1 MSKEKRL
8 GRGLEALLG
17 RLAPNMDPPVGQA
30 SSLPP
35 VGRVSNPSSPTDPP
49 VGQASSLSS
58 PSSPANPPH
67 GSVEIPSDIPAPD
80 STPAAIHHKAGEDQ
94 PPSYPETAPFPQ
106 ESGPSGLD
114 DAYGQL
120 GTAYELPRTPPRRPS
135 LPGMG
140 SVAQSLGALAV
151 GRGQA
156 PSPPPAAI
164 EPEAAE
170 VPPPPG
176 PLRLPIRQ
184 IRSNP
189 FQPRHDFEED
199 DLQSLCDSLRAH
211 GLLQPIVV
219 RRTGDGYQLVAG
231 ERRLR
236 AAVKAGW
243 SEVPVQVVEA
253 EDRQMAELA
262 LVENLQRKD
271 LNAMEKAGSFQRY
284 LQEYGCTQ
292 EELAARLKLDRS
304 TISNFIRLLE
314 LPEEVQQSLRE
325 GKITQGHA
333 RSLLPLGD
341 EREQVALCRRIQEE
355 GLSVRQTEALI
366 QQMVEQADAEPL
378 GLVGR
383 DGGKSRLRRPV
394 SEHLATLEQ
403 EFRAALGAR
412 VKITHST
419 RGKGK
424 LQIHFTSHEEFERIR
439 EHICGP
445 ARPGL
450 RTQAG

>member
-17 RLAPNMDPPVGQA
+17 RLAGT
-30 SSLPP
+30 
-35 VGRVSNPSSPTDPP
+35 TDPP
-49 VGQASSLSS
+49 VA
-58 PSSPANPPH
+58 
-67 GSVEIPSDIPAPD
+67 
-80 STPAAIHHKAGEDQ
+80 Q
-94 PPSYPETAPFPQ
+94 PPSTVSSKSPAQPPSAVSSKPVAQPPSVVHPTPPMGPDAPPFDGTASETPDTPASSR
-106 ESGPSGLD
+106 EDENASAH
-114 DAYGQL
+114 DAYEGDVAA
-120 GTAYELPRTPPRRPS
+120 AYELPRTSPRRPP

-151 GRGQA
+151 GRGQTA
-156 PSPPPAAI
+156 RASSAVFEPETVPTASPAA
-164 EPEAAE
+164 
-170 VPPPPG
+170 
-176 PLRLPIRQ
+176 PLRLPIRE
-184 IRSNP
+184 IESNP
-189 FQPRHDFEED
+189 FQPRHDFDDD
-199 DLQSLCDSLRAH
+199 DLQSLSDSLRAH
-211 GLLQPIVV
+211 GLLQPIVI
-219 RRTGDGYQLVAG
+219 RRAGDGYQLVAG

-243 SEVPVQVVEA
+243 SDVPVQVVEA

-271 LNAMEKAGSFQRY
+271 LNALEKAAAFERY

-304 TISNFIRLLE
+304 TVSNFIRLLE
-314 LPEEVQQSLRE
+314 LPEEVQQVLRE

-378 GLVGR
+378 SLVAP
-383 DGGKSRLRRPV
+383 DGGKSRPRRPA

-412 VKITHST
+412 VCITHT
-419 RGKGK
+419 PRGRGK
-424 LQIHFTSHEEFERIR
+424 LVIHFASHEEFERIR

-445 ARPGL
+445 ASPQL
-450 RTQAG
+450 RSQAG